1 MWVIEQRYFY
11 KECVLVAKRVREE
24 AIVGVEAKTKR
35 VLAKDV
41 HQI

>member
-1 MWVIEQRYFY
+1 M
-11 KECVLVAKRVREE
+11 LVAERVREE

-35 VLAKDV
+35 VLAKDA